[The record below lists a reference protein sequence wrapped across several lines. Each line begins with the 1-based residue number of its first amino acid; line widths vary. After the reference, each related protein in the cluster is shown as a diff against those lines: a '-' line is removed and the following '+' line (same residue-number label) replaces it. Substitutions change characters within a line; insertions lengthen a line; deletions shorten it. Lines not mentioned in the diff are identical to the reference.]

1 MENTTTDISLWQQ
14 VKKGDITAFEKL
26 YDIYADVLLTFALQY
41 TNEPTI
47 AKDAIHDVFLDIYK
61 YRSGLA
67 ESVNVKSYL
76 FKITQRNVLKKNKA
90 SQKIFSISSDYDS
103 VILKELS
110 FEETLIEEEIN
121 LELNSKLAF
130 AMEELTEKQ
139 RKALFYRF
147 NEDKP
152 YEEIATILGISI
164 ESCRTLI
171 YRCLKELRKKL

>member
-1 MENTTTDISLWQQ
+1 MENTTTDILLWQQ
-14 VKKGDITAFEKL
+14 IKKGDITAFEKL
-26 YDIYADVLLTFALQY
+26 YDIYSDGLLTFALQY
-41 TNEPTI
+41 TTEPSI

-61 YRSGLA
+61 YRTGLA

-76 FKITQRNVLKKNKA
+76 FKITQRNVLKKNKT
-90 SQKIFSISSDYDS
+90 SQKIFHLNTDYS
-103 VILKELS
+103 KLTPKEAS
-110 FEETLIEEEIN
+110 FEETLIEEENN
-121 LELNSKLAF
+121 LELNAKLAF
-130 AMEELTEKQ
+130 AMQELTENQ

-152 YEEIATILGISI
+152 YEEIASILGISI

>member
-1 MENTTTDISLWQQ
+1 MDNTSEDNFLWQSI
-14 VKKGDITAFEKL
+14 KKGEISAFEKL

-41 TNEPTI
+41 TNESSI

-67 ESVNVKSYL
+67 ENVNIKSYL
-76 FKITQRNVLKKNKA
+76 FKITQRNVLKKHKA
-90 SQKIFSISSDYDS
+90 SQKILSINTDYDS

-110 FEETLIEEEIN
+110 FEETLIEEEN
-121 LELNSKLAF
+121 NVELNSKLAF
-130 AMEELTEKQ
+130 AMQELTEKQ

>member
-1 MENTTTDISLWQQ
+1 MENTTEDILLWQQ
-14 VKKGDITAFEKL
+14 IKKGDINAFEKL

-41 TNEPTI
+41 TNEESF

-61 YRSGLA
+61 YRTGLA

-76 FKITQRNVLKKNKA
+76 FKITQRNVLKKHKA
-90 SQKIFSISSDYDS
+90 SQKIFSLSTDYDS

-110 FEETLIEEEIN
+110 FEEILIEEEN
-121 LELNSKLAF
+121 TLERNSKLAF

-139 RKALFYRF
+139 RTALFYRF

-152 YEEIATILGISI
+152 YEEIASILDISV
-164 ESCRTLI
+164 ESSRTLI

>member
-1 MENTTTDISLWQQ
+1 MENTTSDILLWQQ
-14 VKKGDITAFEKL
+14 IKKGDITAFEKL
-26 YDIYADVLLTFALQY
+26 YDSYADVLLTFALQY
-41 TNEPTI
+41 TNETSI

-67 ESVNVKSYL
+67 ENVNVKSYL
-76 FKITQRNVLKKNKA
+76 FKITQRNVLKKHKA
-90 SQKIFSISSDYDS
+90 TQKTFSLSTDYDS

-110 FEETLIEEEIN
+110 FEDTLIEEEN
-121 LELNSKLAF
+121 HQALNSRLAF
-130 AMEELTEKQ
+130 AMEELTDKQ

-152 YEEIATILGISI
+152 YEEIASILDISI

>member
-1 MENTTTDISLWQQ
+1 MENTTTDILLWQQ
-14 VKKGDITAFEKL
+14 IKKGDITAFEKL

-41 TNEPTI
+41 TNEESL

-67 ESVNVKSYL
+67 ENVNVKSYL
-76 FKITQRNVLKKNKA
+76 FKITQRNVFKKNKA
-90 SQKIFSISSDYDS
+90 SQKIFSLSSDYDS

-110 FEETLIEEEIN
+110 FEDTIIEEEN
-121 LELNSKLAF
+121 NTALNSKLAF
-130 AMEELTEKQ
+130 AMQELTEKQ

-152 YEEIATILGISI
+152 YEEIASILGISI

>member
-1 MENTTTDISLWQQ
+1 MENTTSDIFLWQQ
-14 VKKGDITAFEKL
+14 IKKGDITAFEKL
-26 YDIYADVLLTFALQY
+26 YDIYADVLLTLALQY
-41 TNEPTI
+41 TNESSI

-76 FKITQRNVLKKNKA
+76 FKITQRNVLKKHKA
-90 SQKIFSISSDYDS
+90 SQKTFSINSDYDE

-110 FEETLIEEEIN
+110 FEDTLIEEEN
-121 LELNSKLAF
+121 TTALNSKLAF

-139 RKALFYRF
+139 RRALFLRF

-152 YEEIATILGISI
+152 YEEIASVLGISI
-164 ESCRTLI
+164 ESSRTLI

>member
-1 MENTTTDISLWQQ
+1 MENTSTDIFLWQQ
-14 VKKGDITAFEKL
+14 IKKGEITAFEKL

-41 TNEPTI
+41 TNEPSI

-61 YRSGLA
+61 YRTGLA
-67 ESVNVKSYL
+67 ENVNVKSYL

-90 SQKIFSISSDYDS
+90 SQKIFHINTDYDT
-103 VILKELS
+103 VTPKEAS
-110 FEETLIEEEIN
+110 FEETLIEEENN

-130 AMEELTEKQ
+130 AMQELTEKQ
-139 RKALFYRF
+139 RTALFYRF

-152 YEEIATILGISI
+152 YDEIATILGISI

>member
-1 MENTTTDISLWQQ
+1 MENTTTDIYLWQQ
-14 VKKGDITAFEKL
+14 IKKGDIPAFETL

-41 TNEPTI
+41 TKDTTI

-76 FKITQRNVLKKNKA
+76 FKITQRNILKKNQA
-90 SQKIFSISSDYDS
+90 SQKIFHLNTEYDY
-103 VILKELS
+103 ITPKEAS
-110 FEETLIEEEIN
+110 FEDVLIDQEN
-121 LELNSKLAF
+121 TLELNSKLAF
-130 AMEELTEKQ
+130 AMQELTEKQ

-152 YEEIATILGISI
+152 YEEIASILEISI